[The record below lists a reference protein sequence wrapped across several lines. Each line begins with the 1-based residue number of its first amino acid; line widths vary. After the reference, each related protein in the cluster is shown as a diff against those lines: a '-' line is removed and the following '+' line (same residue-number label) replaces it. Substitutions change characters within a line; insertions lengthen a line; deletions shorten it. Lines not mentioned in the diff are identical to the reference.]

1 VQLPA
6 ALAWAVL
13 CHAQRASAPS
23 EARREPDASPGPAPL
38 VPDHTLLKRVGRGA
52 YGEVWLARD
61 IIGAYHAVKV
71 IRRRNFPNAEPFE
84 REFHGM
90 EKFTPISRSHPGLL
104 HILHVGR
111 NDAEDYFYYIME
123 AADDEIGGQQFDPL
137 RYTPRTL
144 AQDIQRRGYLPVRE
158 CVQLGLAL
166 SATLQYLHDRNLIH
180 RDIKPSNIVFV
191 EGRPKF
197 ADIGLVTNIATP
209 DHRVTRI
216 GTEGFIAPEGPGTP
230 AGDVYSLGKVLYEVS
245 MGRDCGQF
253 PEFPTTLGFRP
264 DQGDLRQ
271 LHDLILTACEADPQD
286 RYPTAT
292 AMHEALEALWE
303 EPAR

>member
-1 VQLPA
+1 MLEIKKGTEIQGRYVVGDHLGSGGFGIVWRATDKQLHRDVA
-6 ALAWAVL
+6 IKRLTSQAGQDEHLVE
-13 CHAQRASAPS
+13 
-23 EARREPDASPGPAPL
+23 EARRTVKLGGHQNIVQVFDVIQVDGEALLVMEFVDGESLEALCRRHIRSRTWLDQQDALDIWRQVLEGL
-38 VPDHTLLKRVGRGA
+38 VFAHK
-52 YGEVWLARD
+52 
-61 IIGAYHAVKV
+61 
-71 IRRRNFPNAEPFE
+71 
-84 REFHGM
+84 
-90 EKFTPISRSHPGLL
+90 
-104 HILHVGR
+104 
-111 NDAEDYFYYIME
+111 
-123 AADDEIGGQQFDPL
+123 QQL
-137 RYTPRTL
+137 Y
-144 AQDIQRRGYLPVRE
+144 
-158 CVQLGLAL
+158 
-166 SATLQYLHDRNLIH
+166 H

-216 GTEGFIAPEGPGTP
+216 GTEGFMAPEGPGTP
-230 AGDVYSLGKVLYEVS
+230 AGDVYSLGKVLYEAS

-253 PEFPTTLGFRP
+253 PEFPTTLGVRP

-271 LHDLILTACEADPQD
+271 LHDVILTACEADPQD